1 MKKFIN
7 YAHRG
12 ASSYYPENTILSF
25 YNGLAM
31 GANGIETDVQK
42 TKDGVLVLFHDDTL
56 DRVTGQSGCIAD
68 YTYDELLTF
77 DVKYGEKTDKIPTL
91 EEFFNQFADM
101 DITFALELKVK
112 GVAKEIADMIYKY
125 NLQDKVII
133 TSFIFDA
140 LLEIKECSPLLKRG
154 YLFFNL
160 DHKTRKEIELLELY
174 EICPKGEE
182 ITKEEVIEYHK
193 KGYGVRAWGISNEQ
207 IMIETFNKGVDGMTV
222 NFPDKLTAYLK
233 SIN

>member
-1 MKKFIN
+1 
-7 YAHRG
+7 
-12 ASSYYPENTILSF
+12 
-25 YNGLAM
+25 
-31 GANGIETDVQK
+31 
-42 TKDGVLVLFHDDTL
+42 
-56 DRVTGQSGCIAD
+56 
-68 YTYDELLTF
+68 
-77 DVKYGEKTDKIPTL
+77 
-91 EEFFNQFADM
+91 M

-160 DHKTRKEIELLELY
+160 DQKTRKEIELLQLY
-174 EICPKGEE
+174 EICPKGQE

-193 KGYGVRAWGISNEQ
+193 KGYAGESVLGLINYLHQNLNVKKVKSRCHKQNLPSYNMLTRLGYTVYKE
-207 IMIETFNKGVDGMTV
+207 DGDWL
-222 NFPDKLTAYLK
+222 FFEKYL
-233 SIN
+233 